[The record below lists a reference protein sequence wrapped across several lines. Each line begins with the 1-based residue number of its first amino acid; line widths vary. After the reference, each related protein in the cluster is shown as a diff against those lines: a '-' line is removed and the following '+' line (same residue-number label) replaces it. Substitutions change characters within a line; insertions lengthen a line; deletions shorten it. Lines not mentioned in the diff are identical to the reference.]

1 MIGHSKFCITV
12 IGGFVIFGDPVST
25 NQVLAILLAVCGL
38 TIYTIL
44 KVRQQNVSNT
54 ETTQEIPEKSS
65 QIV

>member
-25 NQVLAILLAVCGL
+25 NQMLAILLAVCGL

>member
-44 KVRQQNVSNT
+44 KVKQQSVSNT